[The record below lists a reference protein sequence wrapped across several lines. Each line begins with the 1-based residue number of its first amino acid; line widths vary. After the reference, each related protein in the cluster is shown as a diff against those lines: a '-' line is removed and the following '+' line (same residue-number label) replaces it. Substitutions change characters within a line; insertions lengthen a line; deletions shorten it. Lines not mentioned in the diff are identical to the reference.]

1 MNRGGDSVGRP
12 GWADRV
18 FRPLLVGVMVGC
30 IAWSLGQLLK
40 TIFPNWSPIFLTL
53 GCVLAAWEGFYSYR
67 LLNSRRLFST
77 HIVRYRLVELLAIF
91 LFLKLGRFL
100 SVGLGDTVA
109 EVQAW
114 PDDLSGLFDLETLV
128 AFFLAVLFWGA
139 ATETAKDLKRIGEPP
154 ERRDDATPPIERLTG
169 RFFAGGV
176 VLLIAAGLTRL
187 QNASELLDL
196 RRPPSGGIVLNVLL
210 YFLLGLVMLGQ
221 VRFVTLL
228 RQWQRQRAEIAD
240 DLPARWVRYSLAFV
254 GLGALVAFLLPTGFT
269 LNSLNVIA
277 GVLGVV
283 ATALLYLGT
292 LVVLPFGLLA
302 WLISMFVSGGERAPP
317 PAPEFP
323 TFEPPA
329 TLGDGSASDWLMVA
343 RALIFWVV
351 LLGGV
356 FFVLRSYLRDRPELW
371 QTLRALRPMQALS
384 VSLRALWRWLRGW
397 GAQLGLAVGE
407 RLPRLAPSRL
417 WGDGQPVSRPFR
429 FFRLGVLSPRER
441 VLYYYLSIVRRAGKQ
456 GFPRQGHQT
465 PQEYSRKL
473 TDNLPQA
480 EEDMGALTQ
489 AFLEARY
496 SRHPVGPEQDQDAR
510 VSWKRVR
517 AALQS
522 LKRRAH

>member
-1 MNRGGDSVGRP
+1 MNRGSERTIGD
-12 GWADRV
+12 GWSDRL

-40 TIFPNWSPIFLTL
+40 TFFPDWSPIYLTL
-53 GCVLAAWEGFYSYR
+53 GCVLAAWEGFYSYG

-100 SVGLGDTVA
+100 SVGLGDAVA
-109 EVQAW
+109 EVRTW
-114 PDDLSGLFDLETLV
+114 PAGLSGLFDLETLV
-128 AFFLAVLFWGA
+128 AFFLAVLFWAA
-139 ATETAKDLKRIGEPP
+139 ATETARDLKRIGEPP
-154 ERRDDATPPIERLTG
+154 ERREDAASPIERLTA

-196 RRPPSGGIVLNVLL
+196 RRPPSGGVVLNVLL

-221 VRFVTLL
+221 VRFVALL

-240 DLPARWVRYSLAFV
+240 DLPARWVRYSLVFV
-254 GLGALVAFLLPTGFT
+254 GVGALMAFLLPTGFT

-292 LVVLPFGLLA
+292 LVVLPFGVLA
-302 WLISMFVSGGERAPP
+302 WLISMFVSGGESAPP

-329 TLGDGSASDWLMVA
+329 TLGDGGPSDWLMVA
-343 RALIFWVV
+343 RTLIFWAV

-371 QTLRALRPMQALS
+371 QTLRALRPIQALS
-384 VSLRALWRWLRGW
+384 GGLRALWHWLRGW

-407 RLPRLAPSRL
+407 RLPRLSPRKL
-417 WGDGQPVSRPFR
+417 WGNGKPVSRPFR
-429 FFRLGVLSPRER
+429 FFRLGALSSRER

-465 PQEYSRKL
+465 PQEYSHKL
-473 TDNLPQA
+473 ASHLPQA

-489 AFLEARY
+489 AFVEARY
-496 SRHPVGPEQDQDAR
+496 SQGQDQDAR

-522 LKRRAH
+522 LKRGIH